1 MRIADL
7 ERYGRTWAERLLGK
21 PLLRLGLSPMA
32 LTLGGVMLNG
42 GAAALLALGHLPW
55 AGGVIL
61 LAALCDAADGTL
73 ARLTN
78 RQSHLGAFLDST
90 LDRYSEIFIG
100 VGLFFYLL
108 HQERWSDLLL
118 LFLFLSGSLL
128 FSYIRA
134 RAEAEGFRNHPG
146 LFIRSLR
153 IAVLAVG
160 LWSGGLSIA
169 LWVLAVGVQ
178 LSALHRLL
186 GVCLEAWEKAPPETR
201 LTWPR
206 WFREWTTRRA
216 LHNQAGGRP
225 QRL

>member
-1 MRIADL
+1 MRITDL

-32 LTLGGVMLNG
+32 LTLGGVLLNA
-42 GAAALLALGHLPW
+42 GAAALLALGHLSW
-55 AGGVIL
+55 AGGVIF

-78 RQSHLGAFLDST
+78 RQSRLGAFLDST
-90 LDRYSEIFIG
+90 LDRYSEILIG
-100 VGLFFYLL
+100 LGLFLYLL
-108 HQERWSDLLL
+108 PRGRWSDLLL
-118 LFLFLSGSLL
+118 LYLFLSGSLV

-134 RAEAEGFRNHPG
+134 RAEAEGFQAHPG

-153 IAVLAVG
+153 IAVLAIG

-186 GVCLEAWEKAPPETR
+186 GVCLEAWEKSPPETR

-206 WFREWTTRRA
+206 WFREWTARR
-216 LHNQAGGRP
+216 GGF
-225 QRL
+225 

>member
-7 ERYGRTWAERLLGK
+7 ERYGRTLAERLLGR

-32 LTLGGVMLNG
+32 LTLGGVVLNA

-61 LAALCDAADGTL
+61 LAALCDAADGIL

-78 RQSHLGAFLDST
+78 RQSRLGAFLDSS
-90 LDRYSEIFIG
+90 LDRYSEMLIG
-100 VGLFFYLL
+100 LGLFLYLL
-108 HQERWSDLLL
+108 HRERWEDLLL
-118 LFLFLSGSLL
+118 LFLFLSGSLV

-134 RAEAEGFRNHPG
+134 RAEAEGFQNHPG
-146 LFIRSLR
+146 LFIRSMR
-153 IAVLAVG
+153 IAVLTVG

-178 LSALHRLL
+178 LSAPHRLL
-186 GVCLEAWEKAPPETR
+186 GVCLEAWEKSPPETR

-206 WFREWTTRRA
+206 WLQEWATRRA
-216 LHNQAGGRP
+216 LHNQPGSRP
-225 QRL
+225 PL

>member
-1 MRIADL
+1 
-7 ERYGRTWAERLLGK
+7 
-21 PLLRLGLSPMA
+21 MA
-32 LTLGGVMLNG
+32 LTLGGLLLNG

-55 AGGVIL
+55 AGGIIL
-61 LAALCDAADGTL
+61 LAALCDAADGPL

-78 RQSHLGAFLDST
+78 RQSRLGAFLDST
-90 LDRYSEIFIG
+90 LDRYSEVLIG
-100 VGLFFYLL
+100 LGLFLYLL
-108 HQERWSDLLL
+108 SRERWSDLLL
-118 LFLFLSGSLL
+118 LLLFLSGSLT

-134 RAEAEGFRNHPG
+134 RAEAEGFRSHPG

-153 IAVLAVG
+153 IGVLVAG

-169 LWVLAVGVQ
+169 LWVLTVGTH

-201 LTWPR
+201 PAWPR
-206 WFREWTTRRA
+206 WLQEWTSRRT

-225 QRL
+225 QG

>member
-1 MRIADL
+1 MRMADL
-7 ERYGRTWAERLLGK
+7 ERSGRTLAERLLGR
-21 PLLRLGLSPMA
+21 PLLHLGLSPMA

-78 RQSHLGAFLDST
+78 RQSRLGAFLDST
-90 LDRYSEIFIG
+90 LDRYSEMLIG
-100 VGLFFYLL
+100 LGLFLYLL
-108 HQERWSDLLL
+108 NGKRWSDLLL
-118 LFLFLSGSLL
+118 LFLFLSGSLT

-134 RAEAEGFRNHPG
+134 RAEAEGFRSHPG

-153 IAVLAVG
+153 IAVLVAG
-160 LWSGGLSIA
+160 LWSGELAIG
-169 LWVLAVGVQ
+169 LWVLVVGTH
-178 LSALHRLL
+178 LSALHRLV

-201 LTWPR
+201 PTWPR
-206 WFREWTTRRA
+206 RLREWTARRT

-225 QRL
+225 PA